1 MSRLPQLDPAKLKAK
16 QKEVYD
22 KIASGPRGGV
32 RGPFGVLLH
41 APGVADPVQAVGAY
55 LRFDSPLPGRLRE
68 LAIMIT
74 ARFWTAQF
82 EWHIHRGFAEKEGV
96 APAVID
102 AIAERRTPEFA
113 NDDERIVYA
122 YVRELH
128 KQHRVSDATYAEAVK
143 VLGIE
148 NVVELTAVA
157 GYYTLI
163 SMVLNAFEVPVP
175 DAPPPL
181 GD

>member
-1 MSRLPQLDPAKLKAK
+1 MPRLPQLDPAKLTAK
-16 QKEVYD
+16 QKQVYD
-22 KIASGPRGGV
+22 KIAGGPRGGV

-55 LRFDSPLPGRLRE
+55 LRFASPLPGRLRE
-68 LAIMIT
+68 LAIMVT

-96 APAVID
+96 APAIID
-102 AIAERRTPEFA
+102 AIAERRTPDFENA
-113 NDDERIVYA
+113 DDKIVYA
-122 YVRELH
+122 FVNELH
-128 KQHRVSDATYAEAVK
+128 ESHRVSDATYDEAVK
-143 VLGIE
+143 LLGTE
-148 NVVELTAVA
+148 NVVELTVVA

-163 SMVLNAFEVPVP
+163 SMVLNTFEVGVP
-175 DAPPPL
+175 EGKTPL